1 MTVVVDEMDVAVE
14 SPEREQRGERPAA
27 PKAPD
32 EQKLIELLAYEQWKQ
47 TERFRIWRSDGSMT
61 VGEVERPVQRTY
73 WRTRMRYLVTNA
85 GPKPV
90 TVDLRQGGLSW
101 DTRVVAESLP
111 SRTSSSAAS
120 AANTST

>member
-47 TERFRIWRSDGSMT
+47 TRLMAD
-61 VGEVERPVQRTY
+61 
-73 WRTRMRYLVTNA
+73 
-85 GPKPV
+85 
-90 TVDLRQGGLSW
+90 
-101 DTRVVAESLP
+101 
-111 SRTSSSAAS
+111 
-120 AANTST
+120 